1 MKKFNSLIWALVV
14 LMLSLPIYLTRDTL
28 AFKSFGVEEIMR
40 LLGSLFLISLLL
52 ERASEVFVTTW
63 RRPSRVGLDLKIQ
76 NLESK
81 ISKPNLLEDN
91 KKLSLLIDE
100 LEAVKKEQTEYMS
113 DTQRI
118 AVGITLAFG
127 LLISAVGIRSLH
139 IFVDAPN
146 LTEGFQAVVFRLID
160 VFLTGGLIAGGSK
173 GIHKLSQVF
182 GNFMDT
188 TAKRVKG

>member
-28 AFKSFGVEEIMR
+28 AFKSFGAEEIMR

-63 RRPSRVGLDLKIQ
+63 RRPSRAGLDLKIH

-81 ISKPNLLEDN
+81 ISKLNLLEDN
-91 KKLSLLIDE
+91 QKLSLRIDE

-146 LTEGFQAVVFRLID
+146 ITEGFQAVVFRLID

-188 TAKRVKG
+188 TAKRAKG

>member
-1 MKKFNSLIWALVV
+1 MKKFNSLILALVV
-14 LMLSLPIYLTRDTL
+14 LMLSLPIYLTPDTL
-28 AFKSFGVEEIMR
+28 AFKSFGAEEITR

-63 RRPSRVGLDLKIQ
+63 RRPSRAGLDLKIQ

-81 ISKPNLLEDN
+81 ISKLNLLEDDQ
-91 KKLSLLIDE
+91 KLSPLIDK
-100 LEAVKKEQTEYMS
+100 LEAVKRKQTEYMS

-118 AVGITLAFG
+118 AVGITLALG

-139 IFVDAPN
+139 IFVDAPK

-173 GIHKLSQVF
+173 GIHKVSQVF